1 MIAIIYLEQTVTHRN
16 WDWLI
21 LSPANDK
28 EPNAELIVS
37 PMGHES
43 TFQLKFQKYKQMRT

>member
-1 MIAIIYLEQTVTHRN
+1 MIAIIYLEQIVTYKN
-16 WDWLI
+16 WDWLR

-28 EPNAELIVS
+28 KSNAELIVS
-37 PMGHES
+37 PMGHAS